1 MRRIKILSL
10 LFGIVF
16 SLSFLN
22 AQQSIDVPVPSK
34 DSTEQTVKVIF
45 EPARTNVNFK
55 NTAEALTQEQIN
67 QIVTILEE
75 SNNASTES
83 ANALRETLMTL
94 QTLLKEGAFL
104 QNKVIYQA
112 KRHYNLSESEVKR
125 SLRKDQ
131 WLQLGAYILILV
143 VFASAA
149 RRTKKKEV
157 FHNGFIELDKLAII
171 SILFFLE
178 AFVIWYI
185 LLPATSIVLNND
197 FEIIKFLLQ
206 GA

>member
-131 WLQLGAYILILV
+131 WLQLGA
-143 VFASAA
+143 
-149 RRTKKKEV
+149 
-157 FHNGFIELDKLAII
+157 
-171 SILFFLE
+171 
-178 AFVIWYI
+178 
-185 LLPATSIVLNND
+185 
-197 FEIIKFLLQ
+197 
-206 GA
+206 